1 MDSIETPIAE
11 KFTDATVS
19 ADQQPGLPIF
29 VDLDGTLARTD
40 VAQELFI
47 RYFKQPTRPFEF
59 LTALLSGPSHIKRIL
74 AETQDFSAE
83 TLPYNETILNY
94 LRTEKRKGRRVYL
107 ASATDKLIAEKI
119 ADHLQLF
126 DGVIASSPGENLKG
140 SAKLDRIREQAAG
153 EAFEYIGDSDADI
166 PIWDSATQCGFVNT
180 KGKAASFA
188 TKVRNVSVSVAD
200 LPSRPRAVFK
210 AIRPHQW
217 AKNFLIFAPLLFSHS
232 YTDPSQVMATV
243 LAFLAF
249 SACAS
254 AIYIVNDLFDVEA
267 DRVHHKK
274 KFRPFAAGT
283 LQPIDG
289 ALVAGVLITGAL
301 IASASLLPFSF
312 LLVLLAYI
320 ATTTLYSTVLKH
332 YSTIDVITLTCLYTV
347 RLIAGAAAI
356 SVELSPWLLNFSLF
370 FFLSLAY
377 MKRYIELKA
386 VEPGQK
392 LNGRNYSSDEVD
404 IIAASGL
411 VCGGLSIL
419 TLSLYLNSEYVKSTY
434 SSPTLLWL
442 ICPLLL
448 FWVFRCWLWARRG
461 KIDDDPVVFALR
473 DRISLTTAVITGS
486 LIIASK
492 YVHLG
497 GLLP

>member
-1 MDSIETPIAE
+1 MDSIETPNPD
-11 KFTDATVS
+11 TSVDDAVTP
-19 ADQQPGLPIF
+19 DQEPGLPIF
-29 VDLDGTLARTD
+29 VDLDGTLTRTD

-47 RYFKQPTRPFEF
+47 RFFKQPTRAVEF
-59 LTALLSGPSHIKRIL
+59 LSALLSGPSHTKRIL
-74 AETQDFSAE
+74 AETQEFSAE
-83 TLPYNETILNY
+83 TLPYNETVLNY
-94 LRTEKRKGRRVYL
+94 LRTEKRKGRKVYL
-107 ASATDKLIAEKI
+107 ASATDQLIADKI

-126 DGVIASSPGENLKG
+126 DGVIASTPGENLKG
-140 SAKLDRIREQAAG
+140 SAKLDRIRDSVAG
-153 EAFEYIGDSDADI
+153 GAFEYIGDSDADI
-166 PIWDSATQCGFVNT
+166 PIWNSAAQCGFVNAS
-180 KGKAASFA
+180 GKAASFERTA
-188 TKVRNVSVSVAD
+188 SNVSLSVAD
-200 LPSRPRAVFK
+200 APSRWRAIFK

-217 AKNFLIFAPLLFSHS
+217 AKNFLIFGPLLFSHS
-232 YTDPSQVMATV
+232 YTDPSQVMATI

-274 KFRPFAAGT
+274 RFRPFAAGS
-283 LQPIDG
+283 LQPLDG
-289 ALVAGVLITGAL
+289 ALVTGVLIAGAL
-301 IASASLLPFSF
+301 IASAMVLPLSF

-434 SSPTLLWL
+434 ASPTLLWL

-448 FWVFRCWLWARRG
+448 FWIFRCWLWARRG

-473 DRISLTTAVITGS
+473 DRISLKTAVITGS
-486 LIIASK
+486 LIVASK
-492 YVHLG
+492 YMPLG